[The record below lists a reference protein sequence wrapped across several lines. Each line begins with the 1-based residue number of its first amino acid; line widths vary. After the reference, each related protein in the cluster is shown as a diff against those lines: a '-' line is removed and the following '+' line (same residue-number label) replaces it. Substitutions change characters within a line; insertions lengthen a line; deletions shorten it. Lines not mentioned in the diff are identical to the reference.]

1 MADAYKNAGV
11 NIEAGYETVDRI
23 RKHVQRTF
31 RPEVVGALGGFGG
44 AIDLS
49 KMNLKEPV
57 LVSGTDGVG
66 TKLMVA
72 SATGRHD
79 TVGTDAVAMCV
90 NDIITQ
96 GAEPLYFLDYLA
108 CGSLEP
114 AKAEAIVKGI
124 ADGCEAAGCA
134 LIGGETAEMPGMYRG
149 DDYDIAGFAVGVVE
163 KAKRITGENIRPG
176 DRLIG
181 LASNGLH
188 SNGFSLVRRV
198 IADASLKFSDAYRP
212 DPRRTIADELLRPTR
227 IYVKPILSLL
237 QEITIGGLANIT
249 GGGFYE
255 NVPRMFPEGLGAE
268 IDTAIW
274 PVPAVFRWLKELG
287 GLTAQD
293 MYRTFNMGIGMVMA
307 VAPADEGF
315 AVDRLRELGET
326 PYVIGQVTERQGLAL
341 VNLDEA

>member
-1 MADAYKNAGV
+1 MADAYKSAGV

-23 RKHVQRTF
+23 KKHVQRTF
-31 RPEVVGALGGFGG
+31 RPEVVGGLGGFGG

-72 SATGRHD
+72 FAAGRHD
-79 TVGTDAVAMCV
+79 TVGIDAVAMCV
-90 NDIITQ
+90 NDIVTQ

-114 AKAEAIVKGI
+114 EKAEAIVKGI

-134 LIGGETAEMPGMYRG
+134 LIGGETAEMPGLYQG
-149 DDYDIAGFAVGVVE
+149 EDYDIAGFSVGVVE
-163 KAKRITGENIRPG
+163 KSKRITGDKIKPG

-188 SNGFSLVRRV
+188 SNGFSLVRKI
-198 IADASLKFSDAYRP
+198 IADAGLKFSDAYEP
-212 DPRRTIADELLRPTR
+212 DPDRTIADELLRPTR
-227 IYVKPILSLL
+227 IYVKPVLSLL
-237 QEITIGGLANIT
+237 KEVNIGGLANIT

-274 PVPAVFRWLKELG
+274 PVPAVFRWLKKLG
-287 GLTAQD
+287 GLAADD
-293 MYRTFNMGIGMVMA
+293 MYHTFNMGIGMVMA
-307 VAPADEGF
+307 VAPEDEGLTI
-315 AVDRLRELGET
+315 DKLRELGET
-326 PYVIGQVTERQGLAL
+326 PYVIGKVTEKQGLTL